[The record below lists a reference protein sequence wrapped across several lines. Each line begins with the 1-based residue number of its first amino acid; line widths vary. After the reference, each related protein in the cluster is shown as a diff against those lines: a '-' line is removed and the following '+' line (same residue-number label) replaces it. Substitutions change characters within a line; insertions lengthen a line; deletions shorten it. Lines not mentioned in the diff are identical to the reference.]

1 MRFQMDPV
9 LLSYMVAPKQMI
21 DPLVKHFPAPLQP
34 LVSGRD
40 VTEEEGVLRHFW
52 CSLCNFQRNEIVDAG
67 VMLRREGKAFA
78 GFVCRENSL
87 SSMIQRDFTAD
98 LYAQGATGL
107 VLAHLANQS

>member
-40 VTEEEGVLRHFW
+40 VTEEEGVLRHF
-52 CSLCNFQRNEIVDAG
+52 
-67 VMLRREGKAFA
+67 
-78 GFVCRENSL
+78 
-87 SSMIQRDFTAD
+87 
-98 LYAQGATGL
+98 GA
-107 VLAHLANQS
+107 ACAIFSEMR

>member
-1 MRFQMDPV
+1 
-9 LLSYMVAPKQMI
+9 
-21 DPLVKHFPAPLQP
+21 
-34 LVSGRD
+34 
-40 VTEEEGVLRHFW
+40 
-52 CSLCNFQRNEIVDAG
+52 
-67 VMLRREGKAFA
+67 MLRREGKAFA